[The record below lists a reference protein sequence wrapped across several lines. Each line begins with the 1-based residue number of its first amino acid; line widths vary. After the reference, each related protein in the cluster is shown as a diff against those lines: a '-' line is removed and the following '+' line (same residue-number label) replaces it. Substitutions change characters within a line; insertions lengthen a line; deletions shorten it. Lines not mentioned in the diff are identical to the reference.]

1 MTIPLA
7 VLENLLKEKFHNY
20 KEMSDTKLLITF
32 KKLLLS
38 FCDEIIEQFPNE
50 GDFVILKMFI
60 DLQIPIATLMD
71 EFNLQINRKEQKIRK
86 MISDRNDD
94 FFVNENPFTFV
105 SNDRVNRLSALW
117 QDESMHSDDKDVI
130 WQWIDSFVKVCDKY
144 TAATQS

>member
-130 WQWIDSFVKVCDKY
+130 WQWIDSFVQVCDKY

>member
-1 MTIPLA
+1 
-7 VLENLLKEKFHNY
+7 
-20 KEMSDTKLLITF
+20 MSDTKLLITF

-71 EFNLQINRKEQKIRK
+71 EFNLQLNRKEQKIRK

-117 QDESMHSDDKDVI
+117 QDESMHPDDKDVI

-144 TAATQS
+144 TAATQSQS

>member
-1 MTIPLA
+1 MTTPLA
-7 VLENLLKEKFHNY
+7 VLANLLKEKFHNY